1 MRHRNKGVIL
11 GRTKE
16 PREMMLRNL
25 AASILIHEFAVT
37 TKAKA
42 KAVQPIVEHL
52 LTIAKAGDLTARRR
66 LLAILPQDEAVVKT
80 EAPALVLEPAAQITP
95 EAPSQNVSE
104 PVVIQETPAPVL
116 AV

>member
-11 GRTKE
+11 GRLKA

-25 AASILIHEFAVT
+25 ASSLLMHEFVVT

-52 LTIAKAGDLTARRR
+52 ITVAKPGDLTARRS
-66 LLAILPQDEAVVKT
+66 LLAFLPQVEAVTK
-80 EAPALVLEPAAQITP
+80 ALTIAERYQSRNGGYTRLTNLGPRQGDGAEQARLE
-95 EAPSQNVSE
+95 
-104 PVVIQETPAPVL
+104 L
-116 AV
+116 D

>member
-25 AASILIHEFAVT
+25 AASILIHGFAVT

-66 LLAILPQDEAVVKT
+66 LLAILPQDEAVVK
-80 EAPALVLEPAAQITP
+80 ALEIAKRYESRNCGYTRIINLGQRQGDGADQARLEL
-95 EAPSQNVSE
+95 V
-104 PVVIQETPAPVL
+104 
-116 AV
+116 

>member
-66 LLAILPQDEAVVKT
+66 LLAILPQDEAVVK
-80 EAPALVLEPAAQITP
+80 ALEIAKRYESRNCGYTRIINLGQRQGDGADQARLEL
-95 EAPSQNVSE
+95 V
-104 PVVIQETPAPVL
+104 
-116 AV
+116 